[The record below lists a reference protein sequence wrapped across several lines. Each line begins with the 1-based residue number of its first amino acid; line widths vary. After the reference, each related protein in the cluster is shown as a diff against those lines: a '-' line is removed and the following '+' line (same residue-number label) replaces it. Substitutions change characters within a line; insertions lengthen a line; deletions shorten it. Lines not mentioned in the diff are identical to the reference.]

1 MSLYRCYICTLDI
14 SDLVDVQESVKE
26 IVSDWK
32 TLGLH
37 LGLLWH
43 TLKSIEEEQHG
54 HVEKCR
60 MEMLA
65 VWLQGKDNAK
75 EQTWST
81 LVDAVGR
88 INGALSERIR
98 CDRM

>member
-1 MSLYRCYICTLDI
+1 MHTQPSTILYYQVCFLLSLRFTYD
-14 SDLVDVQESVKE
+14 
-26 IVSDWK
+26 
-32 TLGLH
+32 

-54 HVEKCR
+54 RVEKCR

-88 INGALSERIR
+88 IDGALSERIQHSR
-98 CDRM
+98 I

>member
-1 MSLYRCYICTLDI
+1 MDKCTA
-14 SDLVDVQESVKE
+14 
-26 IVSDWK
+26 
-32 TLGLH
+32 
-37 LGLLWH
+37 
-43 TLKSIEEEQHG
+43 LKSIEEEQRG
-54 HVEKCR
+54 RVEKCR

-88 INGALSERIR
+88 IDGALSERIQHSR
-98 CDRM
+98 I